1 MLVSLPLN
9 LVYFLKKG
17 SVGFVT
23 RRESP
28 PDLIYATL
36 REGSCFGDTDFL
48 SLNTPNPRRQFSVK
62 ALTDVE
68 ILLLQKSDLLKIG
81 VEFKADIAD
90 LFQDSLTRLH
100 DLES

>member
-1 MLVSLPLN
+1 MATVGPLLRPALLPKGEFVFLEGDPLDASKSTLN

-23 RRESP
+23 RRETP

-48 SLNTPNPRRQFSVK
+48 NLNQTNPRRQFSVK
-62 ALTDVE
+62 ALTDV
-68 ILLLQKSDLLKIG
+68 
-81 VEFKADIAD
+81 
-90 LFQDSLTRLH
+90 
-100 DLES
+100 